1 MDISKVVK
9 GLNSADH
16 RIMDSRRKKSL
27 KRSVREKIMDT
38 ESTDEAIQVA
48 LDALQD
54 EEPADVVQAV
64 VEVLSETID
73 QLDDQVADS
82 RKRKSIGLFDKKSFR
97 KAIMDTETTEEAKDV
112 AVEALS
118 TAEPKEVIEAV
129 VEVLSETIDDLQND
143 Y

>member
-82 RKRKSIGLFDKKSFR
+82 RKRKSIGRFDKESFR
-97 KAIMDTETTEEAKDV
+97 KSIMDTETTEEAKDV

-143 Y
+143 N